1 MINILYS
8 LLNREIYSKYKDSLY
23 NIIKKDN
30 KELYLLYKYITELHD
45 KYSRDITFEEFSL
58 YTLSRVPEK
67 DREVFSDLLHKIQQ
81 DGPSDI
87 VQDIFVE
94 MHNKHV
100 AYNLALKALE
110 ASEGRFSFEELRGY
124 TQEHLNAA
132 TPLAGP
138 SMEHVTHDLD
148 ALLNGTIKTQGLR
161 WRLTAMNQMLG
172 SLRKGNFGFIFAR
185 PETGKTTFL
194 ASEISHFAQQTKRPI
209 LWFNNEEDGAAVELR
224 VYQATLGCTLTELR
238 AFPEESTAKF
248 IELGGTN
255 IKLFDS
261 ASIHRRQVEELCA
274 IYDPALIVFDQLDK
288 VKGFVG
294 DREDLR
300 LGGIYVWARELAK
313 QYCPVIAVSQADVSG
328 EGKKWLN
335 MENVANAKTA
345 KQAEADWILGIGC
358 TFQDS
363 EQYDRFLHLSKNKLI
378 GDTDT
383 IPELRHGK
391 MTVRIV
397 PELARYSD
405 E

>member
-1 MINILYS
+1 MINIIYS
-8 LLNREIYSKYKDSLY
+8 LLNRKIYSKYKDSLY

-194 ASEISHFAQQTKRPI
+194 ASEISHFAQQTKQPI

-238 AFPEESTAKF
+238 AFPEESNAKF

-397 PELARYSD
+397 PELARYED
-405 E
+405 

>member
-1 MINILYS
+1 MVNIIYS
-8 LLNREIYSKYKDSLY
+8 LLSREIYSKYKDSLY

-132 TPLAGP
+132 TPLVGP
-138 SMEHVTHDLD
+138 SMEPVTHDLD

-238 AFPEESTAKF
+238 AFPEESNAKF

-397 PELARYSD
+397 PELARYED
-405 E
+405 

>member
-132 TPLAGP
+132 TPLAEP

>member
-238 AFPEESTAKF
+238 AFPEESNAKF

>member
-1 MINILYS
+1 MINIIYS

-238 AFPEESTAKF
+238 AFPEESNAKF

>member
-1 MINILYS
+1 MINIIYS

-238 AFPEESTAKF
+238 AFPEESNAKF

-288 VKGFVG
+288 VKGFIG

>member
-1 MINILYS
+1 LKALFDFNTYQKYRHYIKLDKAKD
-8 LLNREIYSKYKDSLY
+8 REIYYLFIALDNLFKETKQSISFDEYALWVSVNLGNAYDNLLNLIKMQVESNPELLIKTLNVIKQRDIAHTIAQTALAIHEGREVEVELKELVDSFYAEDQHKEQESPFVEDSLADIY
-23 NIIKKDN
+23 NDQIK
-30 KELYLLYKYITELHD
+30 E
-45 KYSRDITFEEFSL
+45 
-58 YTLSRVPEK
+58 
-67 DREVFSDLLHKIQQ
+67 
-81 DGPSDI
+81 
-87 VQDIFVE
+87 
-94 MHNKHV
+94 
-100 AYNLALKALE
+100 
-110 ASEGRFSFEELRGY
+110 
-124 TQEHLNAA
+124 
-132 TPLAGP
+132 
-138 SMEHVTHDLD
+138 
-148 ALLNGTIKTQGLR
+148 QGLR
-161 WRLTAMNQMLG
+161 WRLNSLNRSVG
-172 SLRKGNFGFIFAR
+172 SLRKGNFGVIFAR

-238 AFPEESTAKF
+238 AFPEESNAKF

-383 IPELRHGK
+383 IPELQHGK
-391 MTVRIV
+391 MTIQIAR
-397 PELARYSD
+397 ELARYSD